1 MIGLYGGTF
10 DPVHFGHLRPA
21 LDVLQALHL
30 EQIRFIPCGLPVHRQ
45 LPIAA
50 AEHRARMLQLAIAP
64 QPAFEL
70 DDRELKRDGKSYMV
84 DTVLNVQQA
93 FPGKDFCLI
102 VGIDAF
108 NEFDSWKD
116 WQTIIARIKLVVAH
130 RPGYPLNEQNWN
142 PALRDYVDQHRKQ
155 DVTQFTTNHAAA
167 VFFCPVTQLEISS
180 TRIREQLQAKQDVAF
195 LLPATVIEYIKQHQ
209 LYS

>member
-21 LDVLQALHL
+21 LDVLQTLQL

-45 LPIAA
+45 PPVASA
-50 AEHRARMLQLAIAP
+50 RHRARMLQLAIEHHP
-64 QPAFEL
+64 QFVL

-84 DTVLNVQQA
+84 NTVQSIQQA
-93 FPGKDFCLI
+93 FPAKDFCLI

-116 WQTIIARIKLVVAH
+116 WLTIVTCVKLVVAH
-130 RPGYPLNEQNWN
+130 RPGYALSQQDCNV
-142 PALRDYVDQHRKQ
+142 ALRNYVDQHCERN
-155 DVTQFTTNHAAA
+155 VAQFTSRQAPA

-180 TRIREQLQAKQDVAF
+180 THIREQLQAKQDAAF
-195 LLPATVIEYIKQHQ
+195 LLPTAVIEYIKQHQ